1 MSDVGVARLA
11 TPTGRIGLLKHSY
24 LFSQENTDY
33 INCGYLFYNVPSKM
47 LQEKLG
53 FQEIFTEHFSLD
65 GREIEAVE
73 NVLWKTP

>member
-1 MSDVGVARLA
+1 
-11 TPTGRIGLLKHSY
+11 
-24 LFSQENTDY
+24 
-33 INCGYLFYNVPSKM
+33 M

-73 NVLWKTP
+73 NVLWKADF

>member
-1 MSDVGVARLA
+1 MKR
-11 TPTGRIGLLKHSY
+11 SY

-33 INCGYLFYNVPSKM
+33 IHCGYLSYNVPSKM

-53 FQEIFTEHFSLD
+53 FQEIFTERFSLD